1 MIDNITDIVREP
13 LSFKRSLYHLLLV
26 DDDPALLDAL
36 SGTLRSRLVH
46 FELDTCESGT
56 KALDLV
62 RSKMYDTIILD
73 VNLPNMN
80 GLQVLTAVKQM
91 RSTTPVL
98 MITAQADPPL
108 MMKALEAGAE
118 DFIAKPFDREEFVR
132 AVRQSLEL
140 SRLQSVVVKL
150 EARQRKTSEQLG
162 VVRERLHQHALRTL
176 KNKHR

>member
-46 FELDTCESGT
+46 FELDTCESGA

-62 RSKMYDTIILD
+62 RSKVYDTIILD
-73 VNLPNMN
+73 VNMPNMN